1 MRSYYVTVTRYRS
14 VDGVIYRGVAPLDVR
29 HLPVRP
35 NQKEIAPPPKS
46 CSNDLT
52 GGWWF
57 NDYHNSDL
65 NGRFMRNTRA
75 YSGVGWVRFK
85 HNLSLK
91 FVKKGDESSVL
102 PERKRG
108 WGGEMRQIFFAQIRE
123 TILSAFIKY
132 FSQKI
137 ATRNCFV
144 HKRKSY
150 TVMPCSR

>member
-1 MRSYYVTVTRYRS
+1 
-14 VDGVIYRGVAPLDVR
+14 
-29 HLPVRP
+29 
-35 NQKEIAPPPKS
+35 
-46 CSNDLT
+46 
-52 GGWWF
+52 
-57 NDYHNSDL
+57 
-65 NGRFMRNTRA
+65 MRNTRA

-108 WGGEMRQIFFAQIRE
+108 CKGEMRQIFFAQIRE

-132 FSQKI
+132 LLQKI
-137 ATRNCFV
+137 VTRNCFV